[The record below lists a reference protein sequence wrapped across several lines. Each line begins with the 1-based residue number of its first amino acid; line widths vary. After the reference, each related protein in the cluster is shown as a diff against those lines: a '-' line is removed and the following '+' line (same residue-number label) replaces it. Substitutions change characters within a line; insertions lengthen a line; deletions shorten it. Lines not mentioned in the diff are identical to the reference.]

1 MFDSN
6 NDYGHHAELSARFAS
21 GANWFYWIA
30 GLTLV
35 TSLIGLLGGAWG
47 FALSL
52 GITQV
57 IDGLAL
63 YLSESSGEATKIIA
77 IVLDIFITAL
87 FVGFGYLANK
97 RHMWAYLT
105 GMIVFLLDSLISI
118 VIYDLLG
125 IIIHGFALV
134 MMIRGYIAGRD
145 LLACERE
152 MAEMAASAQATTA
165 QPEPAPASTF

>member
-1 MFDSN
+1 MFEDN

-35 TSLIGLLGGAWG
+35 TSLIGLLGGSWG

-57 IDGLAL
+57 IDGLAI
-63 YLSESSGEATKIIA
+63 YFSESSGEAPKVIA
-77 IVLDIFITAL
+77 IVLDIFITAM

-97 RHMWAYLT
+97 RHMWAYLA

-118 VIYDLLG
+118 AIYDLLG

-145 LLACERE
+145 LLALERD
-152 MAEMAASAQATTA
+152 MAEMAASAQTATA